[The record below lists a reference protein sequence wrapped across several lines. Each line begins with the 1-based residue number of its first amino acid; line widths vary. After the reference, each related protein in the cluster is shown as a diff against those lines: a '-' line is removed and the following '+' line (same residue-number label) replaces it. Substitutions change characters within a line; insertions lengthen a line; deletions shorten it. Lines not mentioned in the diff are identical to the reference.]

1 MRELKKLCLIPLLIL
16 STTALYFSFKP
27 ALNEYLEIFFKPNFG
42 IYEFGMIALFITLT
56 SLTFVI
62 FVTLSQNFLY
72 ALIASTISSLTA
84 FLFFDFNLSLTLSV
98 CFLIT
103 FILGYFNLQ
112 TSLKSYINF
121 SPQSIL
127 SPHIKLLNTF
137 LLLSLT
143 FAYFL
148 NTNSIIKTQ
157 GFQMPKT
164 LIEWAVDLTLEMQGM
179 SVKSE
184 KRYLAQSLT
193 PEQMELLRQNP
204 DVLKQFGVNADDLKE
219 FVAPSNPQTTSP
231 NQNAVQVVPQIP
243 GVNVKDTLIAQTG
256 NMLDLIIKPY
266 EGMIPFLFAFMF
278 FSFASLL
285 NWILS
290 LLLYPLISL
299 IFLIL
304 EKSGFVKFEKEMRE
318 VKKIII

>member
-1 MRELKKLCLIPLLIL
+1 MSEVKKLCLIPLLIL
-16 STTALYFSFKP
+16 STIALYFSFKP

-42 IYEFGMIALFITLT
+42 IYEFGLIALFITLT

-62 FVTLSQNFLY
+62 FVTLSQNFIY

-84 FLFFDFNLSLTLSV
+84 FLFFDFNLALTLSI

-121 SPQSIL
+121 SPQSIF

-157 GFQMPKT
+157 GFQIPKP
-164 LIEWAVDLTLEMQGM
+164 LVEWAVDLTLEMQGM
-179 SVKSE
+179 SVKGE
-184 KRYLAQSLT
+184 KRYLAQALT

-204 DVLKQFGVNADDLKE
+204 DVLKQFGVNAEDLEE
-219 FVAPSNPQTTSP
+219 FVAPANSQAITP
-231 NQNAVQVVPQIP
+231 NQSAVQVIPQIP
-243 GVNVKDTLIAQTG
+243 GANIKDMLMAQTG
-256 NMLDLIIKPY
+256 NMLDLVIKPY
-266 EGMIPFLFAFMF
+266 QNIIPFLFAFMF
-278 FSFASLL
+278 FSFISLL
-285 NWILS
+285 NWIFS
-290 LLLYPLISL
+290 LFLTPIIML
-299 IFLIL
+299 IFYIF
-304 EKSGFVKFEKEMRE
+304 EKSGFVRFEKEMRE
-318 VKKIII
+318 VKKIVI